1 MPPFN
6 QGEHLPARKASSAG
20 STDLAAGAEE
30 SVPKV
35 LRSCITSQ
43 TSYRISQL
51 SGTEGFGMTP
61 FAATAAQA
69 QLESTISWLEATRQ
83 AHQQLIQQLQ
93 SHGFKF

>member
-1 MPPFN
+1 
-6 QGEHLPARKASSAG
+6 
-20 STDLAAGAEE
+20 
-30 SVPKV
+30 
-35 LRSCITSQ
+35 
-43 TSYRISQL
+43 
-51 SGTEGFGMTP
+51 MTP